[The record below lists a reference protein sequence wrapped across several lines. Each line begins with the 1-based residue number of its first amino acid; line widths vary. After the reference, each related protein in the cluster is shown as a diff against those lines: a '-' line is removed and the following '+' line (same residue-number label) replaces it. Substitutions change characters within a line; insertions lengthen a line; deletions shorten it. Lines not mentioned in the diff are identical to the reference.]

1 MNIDNGERENQ
12 FLEIDLI
19 HRPQPLDEMRRRID
33 MRAPL
38 SNVRENL
45 RKEAGA
51 HRVGAFL
58 VPINRLSHFIWKS
71 RPPRDPRFERV
82 RQINISFRGQH
93 LLKTPERAFASTMQ
107 NRDAKTDDTEQ
118 KYPSRLKVHCVL
130 LTDAAATS
138 QQLRITLN
146 NFRLLACNQGCR
158 SLLAVLSTTSSAA
171 ALRPGAAV
179 VGAQKEKN
187 YWFPM
192 RKRTYTC

>member
-51 HRVGAFL
+51 HHVEAFL
-58 VPINRLSHFIWKS
+58 VPINGLSHFIWKS

-82 RQINISFRGQH
+82 RQINISFRRQR
-93 LLKTPERAFASTMQ
+93 LLNTPERFFTSTMQ
-107 NRDAKTDDTEQ
+107 NRDAQTDDTEQ
-118 KYPSRLKVHCVL
+118 KYPSQLKVHCAL

-146 NFRLLACNQGCR
+146 NFRLWR
-158 SLLAVLSTTSSAA
+158 HF
-171 ALRPGAAV
+171 REFPRRV
-179 VGAQKEKN
+179 VGMDRSHGIGFQPREGN
-187 YWFPM
+187 SF
-192 RKRTYTC
+192 RSRSFCSCESCGNGFLNR